1 MLTKELLVSR
11 RPNGPRL
18 LVYGAGVHAQVVI
31 ETIHRQGRYE
41 IAGLL
46 DDDPAVTGRT
56 VLGIPVLGGAERAT
70 ELWADGV
77 THCFVAIGDNR
88 QRRRKVEELLA
99 LGFELAT
106 VIDPTAIVL
115 SQVRIGA
122 GALVLG
128 HGHIG
133 VNAALGTGCLVSVSC
148 VVGHDCVLGDYVHLT
163 PGVLLGGNV
172 RIGEQSFLGL
182 GCSVLPRLRIG
193 HRVTVGAGAAV
204 VRDLPDNVVAAGIPA
219 RVIHDIESEGAG

>member
-1 MLTKELLVSR
+1 VSR
-11 RPNGPRL
+11 RHNRPRL

-31 ETIHRQGRYE
+31 ETIHRQGRY
-41 IAGLL
+41 ALVGLL

-56 VLGIPVLGGAERAT
+56 VLGIPVLGGAERAA

-77 THCFVAIGDNR
+77 THCFVAIGDNH
-88 QRRRKVEELLA
+88 RRRLKVEELLG

-115 SQVRIGA
+115 SRVRIAPGT
-122 GALVLG
+122 LVLG
-128 HGHIG
+128 HCHIG
-133 VNAALGTGCLVSVSC
+133 VNTALGTGCLISVSC
-148 VVGHDCVLGDYVHLT
+148 VVGHDCVLREYAHLT

-172 RIGEQSFLGL
+172 RVGEQSFLGL
-182 GCSVLPRLRIG
+182 GCSVLPGLRIG

-204 VRDLPDNVVAAGIPA
+204 ICNLPDDVVAAGVPA
-219 RVIHDIESEGAG
+219 RVIRYIKSEEAG